1 MTDSRTLRAITIS
14 SVALVAMLSAPAA
27 LAKPPASS
35 TTTITIHADKP
46 GPQINKNIYG
56 QFSEHLG
63 AGIYGGIW
71 VGEDSTIP
79 NTRGFRND
87 VIAALKDLH
96 VPVVRWPG
104 GCFGDEYHWREGI
117 GPRAQR
123 SVRVNH
129 NWGGVPEPNAFGTHE
144 FFDFVDLIGADAY
157 VSANVGTGS
166 PQEMADWLEY
176 MVADQDTTLTR
187 LRKANGRDNPW
198 KLSFLAMGNETWGCG
213 GNMRPEYYADIFKQY
228 ATFVRTPRGSR
239 PMLIASGGH
248 DDDLSWTTT
257 LMENMH
263 WGTHP
268 ANIRWQMDAI
278 SFHYYTIP
286 SPTHDWEHKGPSTG
300 FGEDQWM
307 STLVNTLKMDDYLGK
322 NIAIMNKYD
331 PQEKVGFYVDEWGT
345 WYDPEPGR
353 EPGFLYQ
360 QNTMRDAVVAGVNF
374 NIFHKYADRVRMANI
389 AQTINVLQ
397 AMILTDGPK
406 MVLTPTYHVFHMFIP
421 FQGAT
426 SLPTNLSTP
435 RYQYGNAS
443 VPEVSVSAA
452 RIADGDIDVA
462 LVNLDPNRAAQVS
475 VAIAGAKPQQV
486 SGTIL
491 TATAMDA
498 RNTFDA
504 PDAVHPVAFDD
515 ARIVNGRLTLTL
527 PAKSVVVLD
536 VK

>member
-1 MTDSRTLRAITIS
+1 MTDLRALHTFMIAT
-14 SVALVAMLSAPAA
+14 VASLAMLCTPAA
-27 LAKPPASS
+27 IAKPAPSS
-35 TTTITIHADKP
+35 GTTITIHADKP
-46 GPQINKNIYG
+46 GAVINKNIYG

-71 VGEDSTIP
+71 VGEDSPIP
-79 NTRGFRND
+79 NTRGLRND

-104 GCFGDEYHWREGI
+104 GCFGDEYHWRNGI

-123 SVRVNH
+123 PVTVNH
-129 NWGGVPEPNAFGTHE
+129 NWGGVPEPNSFGTHE
-144 FFDFVDLIGADAY
+144 FFDFVDQIGADAY

-166 PQEMADWLEY
+166 PAEMADWLEY

-187 LRKANGRDNPW
+187 LRQANGRDKPW
-198 KLSFLAMGNETWGCG
+198 KLAFLAMGNETWGCG
-213 GNMRPEYYADIFKQY
+213 GNMTPEYYANLYKQY
-228 ATFVRTPRGSR
+228 ATFVRTPRGAR

-248 DDDLSWTTT
+248 DDDLSWTKT
-257 LMENMH
+257 LMETMH

-268 ANIRWQMDAI
+268 ANVRWQMDAI

-307 STLVNTLKMDDYLGK
+307 STLVNTLKMDDYLNK

-331 PQEKVGFYVDEWGT
+331 PDKKVGFYVDEWGT
-345 WYDPEPGR
+345 WYDPEAGR
-353 EPGFLYQ
+353 NPGFLYQ
-360 QNTMRDAVVAGVNF
+360 QNTLRDAVVAGVNF
-374 NIFHKYADRVRMANI
+374 DIFHKHADRVRMANI

-397 AMILTDGPK
+397 AMILTDGSK

-426 SLPTNLSTP
+426 SLPIDMKTP
-435 RYQYGNAS
+435 NYTYGKS
-443 VPEVSVSAA
+443 SIPQVSVSAA
-452 RIADGDIDVA
+452 RIENGDIDVA
-462 LVNLDPNRAAQVS
+462 LVNLDPDHPAQISAA
-475 VAIAGAKPQQV
+475 IDGAKPQQV

-491 TATAMDA
+491 TASTMDA
-498 RNTFDA
+498 RNTFDD
-504 PDAVHPVAFDD
+504 PNAVHSVAFDG
-515 ARIVNGRLTLTL
+515 AKIVGGRLVLTL